1 VTDPAGTPP
10 LADAGEIV
18 HDTVSTRVPG
28 GCSTVMVAL
37 VNARSVIVSVHWV
50 LGQPGAPGITVG
62 GATVTTLKGV
72 LPFLISDAGIAWLPV
87 TVMGA
92 GFWPGAWFAL
102 PGLEHVAVTSAVA
115 VRVTSTS
122 PLPKPLNSPAARSD
136 SPSSV
141 NVGSAFLPP
150 FKCTLDA
157 DAVVADSRTPAATMA
172 ATMSDR
178 RIVSASRLGD
188 PLGQASARHYSA

>member
-1 VTDPAGTPP
+1 
-10 LADAGEIV
+10 
-18 HDTVSTRVPG
+18 
-28 GCSTVMVAL
+28 MVAL
-37 VNARSVIVSVHWV
+37 LNARSVIVSIHWV
-50 LGQPGAPGITVG
+50 LGQPGAPGITLG

-72 LPFLISDAGIAWLPV
+72 LPFLISAAGIAWRRV

-92 GFWPGAWFAL
+92 GFWPGGWVPPL
-102 PGLEHVAVTSAVA
+102 PGFVHVAVTSAVA
-115 VRVTSTS
+115 DMVTSTS
-122 PLPKPLNSPAARSD
+122 PLPRPLNSPVARSD

-178 RIVSASRLGD
+178 RIVTASRLLD
-188 PLGQASARHYSA
+188 PLCRRAPAITVRAKRTAKRGYTPRFSRDDQRAP